1 MNNRGAAMSKRTRP
15 APRTTES
22 NASVDLSVRA
32 AWLYYIEG
40 LTQED
45 VAIAMG
51 VSRAK
56 VIRLLSAAREHGI
69 AHIQINAKG
78 SEQLALERR
87 LMAAFML
94 SEAVVAPA
102 PTDPSAVAAVVGHAT
117 GAYLADNLRHG
128 MSLGVGW
135 GATLS
140 LSLKALATKTYE
152 GF

>member
-1 MNNRGAAMSKRTRP
+1 MNNRGAVMSKRTPP
-15 APRTTES
+15 ALKTTEP

-45 VAIAMG
+45 VATAMG

-69 AHIQINAKG
+69 AHIHINAKG

-87 LMAAFML
+87 LIAAFKL
-94 SEAVVAPA
+94 NEAVVAPA
-102 PTDPSAVAAVVGHAT
+102 PTDPSAV
-117 GAYLADNLRHG
+117 
-128 MSLGVGW
+128 
-135 GATLS
+135 
-140 LSLKALATKTYE
+140 
-152 GF
+152 